1 MRDDMDRAL
10 REEAGQEGRY
20 ISQLDFYFEGKS
32 YLNVYWS
39 DADDENYET
48 TSGWRH
54 GASPYGTQ
62 PFKPSSIS
70 FAEGDVLVGTAALFY
85 NSNLK
90 AFAFE
95 QKSLD
100 GTSKF
105 QVIEPF
111 GASELP
117 ESADFLE
124 RVREDNTYDNTNW
137 WTTELDVAAGSDPPQ
152 CMQNAVDTQLVGFAT
167 TNEGDNSKKIRSIQP
182 IYYSES
188 ETVCGCLDGSPALS
202 SKTVIES
209 EPFKGTDTI
218 GKLWANGQLDVVIDT
233 ILFVI
238 ALTLALGII
247 GCCLCFWSSYQFPK
261 RKLAREPEFYEELA
275 RITKQKNDA
284 LDGEYQVY
292 KQKGI
297 RMFDKHS
304 SSDNV

>member
-1 MRDDMDRAL
+1 
-10 REEAGQEGRY
+10 
-20 ISQLDFYFEGKS
+20 
-32 YLNVYWS
+32 
-39 DADDENYET
+39 
-48 TSGWRH
+48 
-54 GASPYGTQ
+54 
-62 PFKPSSIS
+62 
-70 FAEGDVLVGTAALFY
+70 
-85 NSNLK
+85 
-90 AFAFE
+90 
-95 QKSLD
+95 
-100 GTSKF
+100 
-105 QVIEPF
+105 VIEPF
-111 GASELP
+111 GASELLTKA
-117 ESADFLE
+117 SFDG
-124 RVREDNTYDNTNW
+124 RVAEDNTYENTNW
-137 WTTELDVAAGSDPPQ
+137 WTTELDVAAGVDAPQ
-152 CMQNAVDTQLVGFAT
+152 CMQNAGRTQLVGFAT

-209 EPFKGTDTI
+209 EPFQGTDTI

-238 ALTLALGII
+238 VLTLALGII

-261 RKLAREPEFYEELA
+261 RKLAREPAFYEELA

-304 SSDNV
+304 SSDNIQAGRKLKKGDSLAD